1 MSMLLIIKF
10 FVKARA
16 DPANTDAGILTIT
29 LKATTDTHSSERVLR
44 LELVD
49 NHPSDWIDV
58 NSNGISDSKESE
70 HGNNELL
77 AGMSKKITSPTD
89 TRILL
94 GAMGKMGED
103 SSRLTLAQMKEYM
116 VVSSIITSVVVPAAL
131 KPSIT

>member
-1 MSMLLIIKF
+1 
-10 FVKARA
+10 
-16 DPANTDAGILTIT
+16 
-29 LKATTDTHSSERVLR
+29 LR

-103 SSRLTLAQMKEYM
+103 SIPMNVCRL
-116 VVSSIITSVVVPAAL
+116 
-131 KPSIT
+131 

>member
-1 MSMLLIIKF
+1 
-10 FVKARA
+10 
-16 DPANTDAGILTIT
+16 
-29 LKATTDTHSSERVLR
+29 LR

-103 SSRLTLAQMKEYM
+103 SSRLTRAQMKEYIASNNSLTD
-116 VVSSIITSVVVPAAL
+116 SSICWTGDFF
-131 KPSIT
+131 THTCE

>member
-1 MSMLLIIKF
+1 
-10 FVKARA
+10 
-16 DPANTDAGILTIT
+16 
-29 LKATTDTHSSERVLR
+29 LR

-103 SSRLTLAQMKEYM
+103 SSRLTLWQGQKQKLYHR
-116 VVSSIITSVVVPAAL
+116 
-131 KPSIT
+131 